1 MLRWLS
7 YTLFTDADYTF
18 VLYLNRRRL
27 VLDFLVLIT
36 SPGYKMCWAWMRVL
50 SIISFICIYLL
61 IIRAFLP
68 MQNNDML
75 LNQFIMKLYYL
86 LPL

>member
-18 VLYLNRRRL
+18 VLYLNRHCL

-36 SPGYKMCWAWMRVL
+36 SPGYKMC
-50 SIISFICIYLL
+50 
-61 IIRAFLP
+61 
-68 MQNNDML
+68 
-75 LNQFIMKLYYL
+75 
-86 LPL
+86 